1 MPRSE
6 ELVAEMNSKLDK
18 SVGLTI
24 KLLHE
29 SHKKLNKQLP
39 ENHNSANLLPYQ
51 ILEASLQERLPTVNR
66 SR

>member
-1 MPRSE
+1 
-6 ELVAEMNSKLDK
+6 MNCKLDK
-18 SVGLTI
+18 SVGLAI

>member
-1 MPRSE
+1 MPQSE
-6 ELVAEMNSKLDK
+6 ELVAEMNCKLDK
-18 SVGLTI
+18 SVGLAI